1 MRRQM
6 TLTLVPHSAESA
18 HRDVSLV
25 KIATVVSAHAAPPA
39 PLGRLPRLPFPG
51 DATQRHG
58 TDTETDNVSS
68 LFRDKFRFN
77 FDEPDPV
84 YGQSLGN
91 FSRGLGQFSARITWQ
106 GANSGI
112 RLDSDSGL
120 LLLDPAAGLGRHE
133 AKLLLSSASGEAHEL
148 TVYADVSSVGVA
160 DTLKSTP
167 IDLAILPHDLL
178 TNADAEEPN
187 SESPLDRLLRL
198 LNQHLADYSEL
209 SSTHSAKPYDMSAIQ
224 PHVMVV
230 AVETIR
236 LNHDSHTR
244 VWLLQQ
250 PPERHLRFALEP
262 LIFQHQ
268 HEIEAE
274 VGAAVLGVGVSALG
288 DCASRRVACR
298 CCCRDRLALDQRWHL
313 ADAGARSHAGPSLR
327 IESSCRC
334 PVQDG
339 AEEERGQL
347 ASLTSAHAVTA
358 GPQPACSRGACRN
371 GGKCLPHAA
380 SGPRCACPGHTVG
393 PHCKL
398 LTRHFRPYS
407 PASVSEYSSVP
418 SFMVLPS
425 LPTCS
430 QLHITIFVLTQHK
443 TGNILSSQSRVDQN
457 SRYFHFLL
465 DDGRP
470 KLTIKSSGPKPPKS
484 LTLQKN
490 IADNVWHRLDVFWI
504 NETVTVMLD
513 HCLDTGSDPFAST
526 SQTTSSLPLESTQCR
541 GSLPLTYNEG
551 PIGWGAPLQLGGR
564 YEDPKSS
571 HERKSLNSENDFHG
585 CLSHVRVNKE
595 FQDLGSPGAM
605 TASVAGCGALS
616 CFRPSNA
623 CPRHAR
629 CQGSPGKEQCECA
642 PGRAGAGCL
651 AESPALFFLSKSHV
665 NVALSFTPPE
675 YWAQIEL
682 RFRARTSDGTL
693 VLLRSRHRTDWL
705 SVELQAGSVCL
716 VVGLDGRV
724 YTSLCVAK
732 KFDDGEWHHAITL
745 RHAELLE
752 VAIDE
757 AEQDSYASALL
768 PELQSLPFSVSR
780 HDGAWLG
787 GLTESAGVR
796 PTSAD
801 KAFRSVDVAFRSA
814 DVAPRSVDVA
824 PRSVDVTFRSAE
836 AASSSKEMV
845 ELTQNSPDAARK
857 LLISS
862 PNFVE
867 SKTEAST
874 YKQRESLSLT
884 HHSNVRPLVSGR
896 SDDPRLPGF
905 EYFRFSR
912 KKRSRSHRKRRNRVE
927 LDGGSLWKDFNNGC
941 LSAVRVFGHLLPLPE
956 IVDNNHGSNNKIK
969 NTSNSAGS
977 VTSFANVISGCTS
990 PSVCTNTSCPP
1001 PLTCGHSWGL
1011 NTCGCAAGEELSRDG
1026 TACLD
1031 VDECRYDPCLN
1042 LGVCVN
1048 THPGY
1053 RCVCGPA
1060 HRGEHCEWGAAGALE
1075 APYSLSILV
1084 ASAATSAAALLLIIV
1099 SCLLCLVL
1107 KKKRRRK
1114 SARCCSESDARDRR
1128 ANANKRRPLPAS
1140 TKDGLAP
1147 LSELA
1152 ELSPGSCSLIPSNS
1166 SCHLGTKGE
1175 SCSVEQ
1181 TAQKETSVSV
1191 IGSCPPRISVV
1202 GMDLVNLPIPTGGTT
1217 DMGDPD
1223 ILLPPPPLQFNPSS
1237 TTFGFDGGGL
1247 NSRAGSIH

>member
-25 KIATVVSAHAAPPA
+25 KIATVVSADAAPPA

-84 YGQSLGN
+84 TGQSLGN
-91 FSRGLGQFSARITWQ
+91 FSRGLDKFSARITWQ
-106 GANSGI
+106 GANPGI

-148 TVYADVSSVGVA
+148 TVYAYVSSVGVA
-160 DTLKSTP
+160 DALKSTP
-167 IDLAILPHDLL
+167 IDLAILPHELL

-198 LNQHLADYSEL
+198 LNQHLADYSEI
-209 SSTHSAKPYDMSAIQ
+209 SSTDSTKSHDMSAIR

-236 LNHDSHTR
+236 RNHDSHTR

-250 PPERHLRFALEP
+250 PPERHIRFALEP

-268 HEIEAE
+268 HQIEAE
-274 VGAAVLGVGVSALG
+274 VGAAVLGAGVSALG

-298 CCCRDRLALDQRWHL
+298 CCCRDRAALDQRWHL

-358 GPQPACSRGACRN
+358 GRQPTCIRDACRN

-380 SGPRCACPGHTVG
+380 SGPRCVCPGHTVG

-398 LTRHFRPYS
+398 LTRHFRPSS
-407 PASVSEYSSVP
+407 PTSRSEYSSVP

-443 TGNILSSQSRVDQN
+443 TGNILGSQSRVDQN
-457 SRYFHFLL
+457 SRHFNLFL

-470 KLTIKSSGPKPPKS
+470 KLAIKSSGPKPSKS

-490 IADNVWHRLDVFWI
+490 ISDNVWHRLDVFWI
-504 NETVTVMLD
+504 NETVTLMLD

-571 HERKSLNSENDFHG
+571 HERKSLDSDHDFHG

-623 CPRHAR
+623 CHRHAR
-629 CQGSPGKEQCECA
+629 CQGSPGAEQCECA

-682 RFRARTSDGTL
+682 RFRTRTSDGTL

-716 VVGLDGRV
+716 VVGLDGCV

-732 KFDDGEWHHAITL
+732 KFDDGEWHHIVAQ

-801 KAFRSVDVAFRSA
+801 EAFGSVDVAFRSA
-814 DVAPRSVDVA
+814 ED
-824 PRSVDVTFRSAE
+824 
-836 AASSSKEMV
+836 ASTSKETV
-845 ELTQNSPDAARK
+845 KLTQSYPDAAK
-857 LLISS
+857 NSCISS
-862 PNFVE
+862 AYFVD

-874 YKQRESLSLT
+874 QMQREARHTNS
-884 HHSNVRPLVSGR
+884 RPLVSWR
-896 SDDPRLPGF
+896 SDEPRLPGF

-927 LDGGSLWKDFNNGC
+927 LDGGSLWKDFNNGVMSC

-956 IVDNNHGSNNKIK
+956 IVNNNHSRNSRNNSNK

-977 VTSFANVISGCTS
+977 VASFANVISGCTS

-1001 PLTCGHSWGL
+1001 SLTCGHSWGL

-1060 HRGEHCEWGAAGALE
+1060 HRGEHCEWGTAGALE

-1084 ASAATSAAALLLIIV
+1084 ASAAASAAALLL
-1099 SCLLCLVL
+1099 SNA
-1107 KKKRRRK
+1107 
-1114 SARCCSESDARDRR
+1114 AR
-1128 ANANKRRPLPAS
+1128 
-1140 TKDGLAP
+1140 
-1147 LSELA
+1147 
-1152 ELSPGSCSLIPSNS
+1152 
-1166 SCHLGTKGE
+1166 
-1175 SCSVEQ
+1175 
-1181 TAQKETSVSV
+1181 
-1191 IGSCPPRISVV
+1191 
-1202 GMDLVNLPIPTGGTT
+1202 
-1217 DMGDPD
+1217 
-1223 ILLPPPPLQFNPSS
+1223 
-1237 TTFGFDGGGL
+1237 
-1247 NSRAGSIH
+1247 SRYFYFHIY

>member
-1 MRRQM
+1 MVRWSRQRWFAGHGNDGSLVTVNVEDVNDNPPFLLGGSRVQLPPM
-6 TLTLVPHSAESA
+6 AGGSDGGGLGLPAGSKVPFTLTLDDPDDWSQGHG
-18 HRDVSLV
+18 
-25 KIATVVSAHAAPPA
+25 PP
-39 PLGRLPRLPFPG
+39 F
-51 DATQRHG
+51 H
-58 TDTETDNVSS
+58 
-68 LFRDKFRFN
+68 
-77 FDEPDPV
+77 
-84 YGQSLGN
+84 
-91 FSRGLGQFSARITWQ
+91 
-106 GANSGI
+106 
-112 RLDSDSGL
+112 
-120 LLLDPAAGLGRHE
+120 LDPH
-133 AKLLLSSASGEAHEL
+133 L
-148 TVYADVSSVGVA
+148 T
-160 DTLKSTP
+160 
-167 IDLAILPHDLL
+167 
-178 TNADAEEPN
+178 ADAGYRVSFYP
-187 SESPLDRLLRL
+187 
-198 LNQHLADYSEL
+198 
-209 SSTHSAKPYDMSAIQ
+209 
-224 PHVMVV
+224 V
-230 AVETIR
+230 AR
-236 LNHDSHTR
+236 
-244 VWLLQQ
+244 Q
-250 PPERHLRFALEP
+250 
-262 LIFQHQ
+262 
-268 HEIEAE
+268 IEAE
-274 VGAAVLGVGVSALG
+274 VGAAVLGAGVSALG

-298 CCCRDRLALDQRWHL
+298 CCCRDRAALDQRWHL

-339 AEEERGQL
+339 AEEERGLL

-358 GPQPACSRGACRN
+358 GRQPTCSRGACRN

-430 QLHITIFVLTQHK
+430 QLHITVFVLTRHK

-457 SRYFHFLL
+457 SRHFNLFL

-470 KLTIKSSGPKPPKS
+470 KLTIRSSGPKASKS

-490 IADNVWHRLDVFWI
+490 ISDNVWHRLNIFWI

-513 HCLDTGSDPFAST
+513 HCLDTGSDPFSST
-526 SQTTSSLPLESTQCR
+526 RQTTSSLPLESTQCR

-571 HERKSLNSENDFHG
+571 HERKSLNTENDFHG

-629 CQGSPGKEQCECA
+629 CQGSPGAEQCECA

-682 RFRARTSDGTL
+682 RFRTRTSDGTL

-716 VVGLDGRV
+716 VVGLDGCV

-732 KFDDGEWHHAITL
+732 KFDDGEWHHIVAQ

-787 GLTESAGVR
+787 GLTESEDVR

-801 KAFRSVDVAFRSA
+801 DAFRSVDVAFRSA
-814 DVAPRSVDVA
+814 ED
-824 PRSVDVTFRSAE
+824 
-836 AASSSKEMV
+836 ASSSKETV
-845 ELTQNSPDAARK
+845 ELTQSYPDAAKNSR
-857 LLISS
+857 ISS
-862 PNFVE
+862 AYFVE
-867 SKTEAST
+867 NKTEAST
-874 YKQRESLSLT
+874 HKQRESLSLT
-884 HHSNVRPLVSGR
+884 HHSNVRPLVSWR
-896 SDDPRLPGF
+896 SDEPRLPGF
-905 EYFRFSR
+905 EYFRFCR
-912 KKRSRSHRKRRNRVE
+912 KKRSWSHRKRRNRVK

-956 IVDNNHGSNNKIK
+956 IVNNNHSSNNSNK

-1084 ASAATSAAALLLIIV
+1084 ASAVASAATLLFIIV

-1114 SARCCSESDARDRR
+1114 SARCCSEDDARDRR
-1128 ANANKRRPLPAS
+1128 ANANKRRASPAS
-1140 TKDGLAP
+1140 TKDGLASQ
-1147 LSELA
+1147 SELE
-1152 ELSPGSCSLIPSNS
+1152 ELSPGSCSLISSS
-1166 SCHLGTKGE
+1166 SCHLRIKE
-1175 SCSVEQ
+1175 ELCSEEQ
-1181 TAQKETSVSV
+1181 TVQKDTSVSV
-1191 IGSCPPRISVV
+1191 IGNCSPRISVV
-1202 GMDLVNLPIPTGGTT
+1202 GMDLVNLPLPTGGTT

-1223 ILLPPPPLQFNPSS
+1223 ILLPPPPLHFNPSS
-1237 TTFGFDGGGL
+1237 TTFGFDGGGP